1 MMSTY
6 EAYRSPYSWRYGTP
20 EMRAIWSEVK
30 KRKVWRRIWVALAEV
45 QSTFGLVTEAQVND
59 LRDHMAEVDVQR
71 SLEVESQIHHDLM
84 AELKVYADQ
93 CSLAGGILHLGA
105 TSMDIKDN
113 AVVLLTRE
121 GLDLIRQRLGEVLIP
136 LLDLTERHASTP
148 TLGFTHLQ
156 PAEPTTLG
164 YRFAGYA
171 QDLWRDRC
179 KVSRLRKE
187 LQGKG
192 FTGAVGTSASYL
204 TLLGPDPLQV
214 FQKRLSEK
222 LDLPFHP
229 VVTQT
234 YPRRQDYQVVTALAG
249 LAATIHKFAFDLR
262 FLQSPPLGEWSE
274 PFGEDQIGSSAMPF
288 KRNPIQAEKLD
299 SIARLLAQFPR
310 VAWDNA
316 ALSLLER
323 TLDDSANRRTIL
335 PEAFLIADELLVV
348 SRKVISGLEIYPQGI
363 SRNLSDYGPF
373 AAMEPLL
380 MELSKRGAD
389 RQKMHARLREHA
401 LAAWSA
407 VQKGKP
413 NPLRELILEDEE
425 LLTYLPKGDMQEIME
440 VEGYTGDA
448 PQRALGVVDKIREA
462 MKEGGDSID

>member
-1 MMSTY
+1 
-6 EAYRSPYSWRYGTP
+6 
-20 EMRAIWSEVK
+20 MRGIWSEVN
-30 KRKVWRRIWVALAEV
+30 KRKTWRRIWVALAEV
-45 QSTFGLVTEAQVND
+45 QSRFGLVTDAQVND
-59 LRDHMAEVDVQR
+59 LRDHMDEVDVQR

-93 CSLAGGILHLGA
+93 CPQGGGILHLGA

-113 AVVLLTRE
+113 AVVLMTRE
-121 GLDLIRQRLGEVLIP
+121 GLDLIQGRLREVLTP
-136 LLDLTERHASTP
+136 LLDLIERYASTP

-164 YRFAGYA
+164 YRFAVYA
-171 QDLWRDRC
+171 QDLWGD
-179 KVSRLRKE
+179 VQEVNRLRKE

-204 TLLGPDPLQV
+204 TLLGPDQLQD
-214 FQKRLSEK
+214 FEDCLSEK
-222 LDLPFHP
+222 LDMPFHP

-234 YPRRQDYQVVTALAG
+234 YPRRQDYRVMTTLAG

-274 PFGEDQIGSSAMPF
+274 PFGEDQVGSSAMPF

-335 PEAFLIADELLVV
+335 PEALLIADELLVV
-348 SRKVISGLEIYPQGI
+348 SKKVISGLEVYPQGI
-363 SRNLSDYGPF
+363 SRNLLDYGPF
-373 AAMEPLL
+373 AATEPLL
-380 MELSKRGAD
+380 MALSKRGAD

-407 VQKGKP
+407 VQKGGP
-413 NPLRELILEDEE
+413 NPLKELILGDEE
-425 LLTYLPKGDMQEIME
+425 LLAYLPKKDIREIME
-440 VEGYTGDA
+440 IEDYTGDA
-448 PQRALGVVDKIREA
+448 PQRALRLVDMIREG
-462 MKEGGDSID
+462 MKKERV

>member
-1 MMSTY
+1 MMNTY
-6 EAYRSPYSWRYGTP
+6 GTYRSPYSWRYGTP
-20 EMRAIWSEVK
+20 EMRAIWSEVN

-45 QSTFGLVTEAQVND
+45 QSTFGLVTEVQVND

-93 CSLAGGILHLGA
+93 CSQAGGILHLGA

-113 AVVLLTRE
+113 AMVLLTRE
-121 GLDLIRQRLGEVLIP
+121 GLDLIQQRLREVLIP
-136 LLDLTERHASTP
+136 LLDLTERYASTP

-171 QDLWRDRC
+171 QDLWRDIQE
-179 KVSRLRKE
+179 VNRLRKE
-187 LQGKG
+187 LKGKG

-204 TLLGPDPLQV
+204 TLLGPDQVEV
-214 FQKRLSEK
+214 FQKRLAEE
-222 LDLPFHP
+222 LDLPFHS

-234 YPRRQDYQVVTALAG
+234 YPRRQDYRVLTTLAG

-316 ALSLLER
+316 AFSLLER

-348 SRKVISGLEIYPQGI
+348 SKKVISGLEIYPQGI

-380 MELSKRGAD
+380 MELSKQGAD

-401 LAAWSA
+401 LDAWSA
-407 VQKGKP
+407 VQNGKP
-413 NPLRELILEDEE
+413 NPLKALILEDEE
-425 LLTYLPKGDMQEIME
+425 LLAYLPKGDMQEIMKIK
-440 VEGYTGDA
+440 GYTGDA
-448 PQRALGVVDKIREA
+448 PRRALRLVDMIRDKIT
-462 MKEGGDSID
+462 K